1 MATARQDDRHL
12 QSETQETGRRASR
25 LAALEAAA
33 AERVL
38 VLDGAMGTMIQRHE
52 LGEADFR
59 GTLYADHDRELAGNN
74 DLLSLTRPEIIQDIH
89 TGFLE
94 AGADIITTNTFNA
107 NRVSQED
114 YGLSGAVRA
123 LNRASARIAR
133 QAADAAASAERPRFV
148 AGVLG
153 PTNKT
158 LSVSPDVND
167 PGKRTIDFDTLGA
180 AYCEAAEALIEG
192 GVDLILLET
201 IFDSLNAK
209 AALVA
214 LDEMF
219 EATGTR
225 LPILISGT
233 VTDRAGR
240 MLNGQTVEAFYL
252 TLAHAAPFSVGLNC
266 SFGAA
271 DMRPHLADLAGIAE
285 TRISAYPNAGLPN
298 EFGGYDETPEETATQ
313 LGEWVEAGLV
323 NLVGGCCG
331 TTPAHIAAIADAVA
345 GHPPRV
351 VCASRPKLR
360 LAGLEP
366 FESGDDGSTF
376 INVGERTNVTGSARF
391 RKLITAG
398 DYPAALEVARQ
409 QVENGAQII
418 DVNMDEGMLDAEAAM
433 SRFLNLIAAEPD
445 IARVPV
451 MIDSSQWPAIEAGLR
466 SVAGKPV
473 VNSISLK
480 EGDEPFLE
488 QARLVKRYG
497 AAVVVMA
504 FDEQGQAETPERKL
518 AICER
523 AYRLLTERVGLGPG
537 DIIFDPNIFAV
548 ATGIAEH
555 DDYARAFIEAARR
568 IKARWPHVHVSG
580 GVSNI
585 SFAFR
590 GNNTVREAMHA
601 AFLYHAIG
609 AGMDMGIVNAGQ
621 LAVYEDLPDTLKNAV
636 EDVLLN
642 RRSDATER
650 LLEIAESYRD
660 AGAGAARDE
669 DAVAWREQDVDGRLR
684 YALVHGIADHVV
696 DDTEEARQAA
706 DRALDVIEGPLMDGM
721 NIVGDLFGA
730 GKMFLPQVVKSARVM
745 KKAVAHLVP
754 FIEAEKRAGGREPK
768 TSGRIVTATV
778 KGDVHDIGKNIV
790 GVVLRCNNFEVIDLG
805 VMVPAAQILDTARQ
819 EKADMIGVSG
829 LITPSLDQMCRL
841 AAEMERQGLD
851 LPLLIGG
858 ATTSRMHTAVKIAPA
873 YSGAVV
879 HVMDAS
885 KAVGVAGTLLSPER
899 RQAFAA
905 DVRERYDAMRAAHS
919 RGQSGKRLLSLA
931 EARANGARPDWRRY
945 RASVPRFIGART
957 IADVG
962 VADLVP
968 YIDWTPFFRSWELAG
983 TYPAILED
991 KTVGPAARSLFD
1003 DARAM
1008 LESIVAEG
1016 SFVPRAAVGFW
1027 PAWSVDDD
1035 IELFANSG
1043 RERPIATLHTLRQQM
1058 SRERERPNH
1067 ALADFVAPQGSGV
1080 DDHVGGFAVTIGDG
1094 VDRMATAHERDHDDY
1109 RAIMVKALGDRLAE
1123 AFAEFLHERTRK
1135 ELWGYAPNEA
1145 LANDEMIGERYR
1157 GIRPAP
1163 GYPACPDHSE
1173 MRTIFTLLEAEA
1185 RTGLQL
1191 TESCAMWSASSVC
1204 GLYFSHPESTYF
1216 GVGKLGRDQ
1225 VADYARRKGAS
1236 VQETEAWLAPNLAYD
1251 PGATPQFGG
1260 D

>member
-252 TLAHAAPFSVGLNC
+252 TLAPRRAVQRRAQLLLRRGGHAPAPRRSGGNRGDADQRLPQCRAPQRVRRPTTRRRRRPLRSWESGSRRAWSTWLAVAAAP
-266 SFGAA
+266 
-271 DMRPHLADLAGIAE
+271 RP
-285 TRISAYPNAGLPN
+285 RISPP
-298 EFGGYDETPEETATQ
+298 
-313 LGEWVEAGLV
+313 
-323 NLVGGCCG
+323 
-331 TTPAHIAAIADAVA
+331 IADAVA

-696 DDTEEARQAA
+696 DDTEEGAAGSRPRARCYRGAA
-706 DRALDVIEGPLMDGM
+706 D
-721 NIVGDLFGA
+721 
-730 GKMFLPQVVKSARVM
+730 
-745 KKAVAHLVP
+745 
-754 FIEAEKRAGGREPK
+754 GRHEHRRRPV
-768 TSGRIVTATV
+768 RRRQ
-778 KGDVHDIGKNIV
+778 D
-790 GVVLRCNNFEVIDLG
+790 
-805 VMVPAAQILDTARQ
+805 VPAAGGQERPCDEESGRPSRALHRGGKARGRG
-819 EKADMIGVSG
+819 ESPKPPAG
-829 LITPSLDQMCRL
+829 SLPQRSRAMCT
-841 AAEMERQGLD
+841 
-851 LPLLIGG
+851 I
-858 ATTSRMHTAVKIAPA
+858 S
-873 YSGAVV
+873 
-879 HVMDAS
+879 
-885 KAVGVAGTLLSPER
+885 
-899 RQAFAA
+899 
-905 DVRERYDAMRAAHS
+905 
-919 RGQSGKRLLSLA
+919 
-931 EARANGARPDWRRY
+931 
-945 RASVPRFIGART
+945 ART
-957 IADVG
+957 
-962 VADLVP
+962 
-968 YIDWTPFFRSWELAG
+968 SWA
-983 TYPAILED
+983 
-991 KTVGPAARSLFD
+991 S
-1003 DARAM
+1003 
-1008 LESIVAEG
+1008 
-1016 SFVPRAAVGFW
+1016 
-1027 PAWSVDDD
+1027 
-1035 IELFANSG
+1035 
-1043 RERPIATLHTLRQQM
+1043 
-1058 SRERERPNH
+1058 
-1067 ALADFVAPQGSGV
+1067 
-1080 DDHVGGFAVTIGDG
+1080 
-1094 VDRMATAHERDHDDY
+1094 
-1109 RAIMVKALGDRLAE
+1109 
-1123 AFAEFLHERTRK
+1123 
-1135 ELWGYAPNEA
+1135 
-1145 LANDEMIGERYR
+1145 
-1157 GIRPAP
+1157 
-1163 GYPACPDHSE
+1163 
-1173 MRTIFTLLEAEA
+1173 
-1185 RTGLQL
+1185 
-1191 TESCAMWSASSVC
+1191 SCA
-1204 GLYFSHPESTYF
+1204 
-1216 GVGKLGRDQ
+1216 
-1225 VADYARRKGAS
+1225 
-1236 VQETEAWLAPNLAYD
+1236 
-1251 PGATPQFGG
+1251 ATISRS
-1260 D
+1260 